1 MHRRL
6 LALAFFSSLAACAS
20 ILGVGG
26 DYADQPADAGVAD
39 VGAVT
44 AEAGAD
50 DAGGSVDATGT
61 DAPVDDG
68 GPTESGPPPCTGH
81 VCNGVCLP
89 GTTCVGCAQ
98 ELYCALDHTCVSACG
113 MCGSGANLVECWAC
127 PGSGAQG
134 SCEPVATAYCMGSAY
149 AHCPCADA
157 AADCPGANQICNGTD
172 CLACGASGTDG
183 RRCRSKTCDSEK
195 RTCN

>member
-1 MHRRL
+1 MHRPV
-6 LALAFFSSLAACAS
+6 LALALCSTLAACAS

-39 VGAVT
+39 VVTPTIDGAN
-44 AEAGAD
+44 D
-50 DAGGSVDATGT
+50 DAAGNVDASSGDATDLDTGKDT
-61 DAPVDDG
+61 A
-68 GPTESGPPPCTGH
+68 PPPCSGH
-81 VCNGVCLP
+81 ICNGVCLP

-98 ELYCALDHTCVSACG
+98 ELFCAVDHTCVSTCG
-113 MCGSGANLVECWAC
+113 MCGSGAGLVECWAC
-127 PGSGAQG
+127 PGTGAQG

-183 RRCRSKTCDSEK
+183 RKCRSRTCDAEK